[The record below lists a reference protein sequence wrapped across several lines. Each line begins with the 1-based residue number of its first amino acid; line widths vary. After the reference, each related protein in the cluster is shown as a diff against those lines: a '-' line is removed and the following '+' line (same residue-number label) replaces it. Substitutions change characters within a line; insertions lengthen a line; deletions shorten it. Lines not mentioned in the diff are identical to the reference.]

1 MFSAFLFLFGLAIGS
16 FLNVLIDRWSQE
28 QSIQGRSHCD
38 YCHRQLCWYDLIPVV
53 SFVLLGGKC
62 RYCHKKL
69 SWQYPLVEILTGGLF
84 LITYYLP
91 AGRQANHLYLWAYL
105 GIVSCLIVIFFSD
118 AKYHIIADQTE
129 IGLLIFGLILLPY
142 IGASHA
148 SPLPVVFFNRV
159 IAAIIVMA
167 PILFLHYVTR
177 GKGMGFGDV
186 KLAFVIGFLL
196 GLQAGII
203 ALYFAFIFG
212 AVYGLVML
220 FMHRRGLKS
229 KIAFGPF
236 IVTGTFIMLFWGD
249 KILAILKQLYGF

>member
-1 MFSAFLFLFGLAIGS
+1 MFPAFLFLFGLAIGS

-38 YCHRQLCWYDLIPVV
+38 YCHRQLGWYDLIPVV
-53 SFVLLGGKC
+53 SFVSLGGKC
-62 RYCHKKL
+62 RYCSKKL

-91 AGRQANHLYLWAYL
+91 TGRQANYLYLWAYL

-118 AKYHIIADQTE
+118 AKYHIIADQVQ

-142 IGASHA
+142 IGAGHA
-148 SPLPVVFFNRV
+148 SLPVIFFNRV
-159 IAAIIVMA
+159 VAAIVVMA

-249 KILAILKQLYGF
+249 KILAVLKRLYGF

>member
-1 MFSAFLFLFGLAIGS
+1 MFSLFLFIFGLAIGS
-16 FLNVLIDRWSQE
+16 FLNVVIDRWSKD

-38 YCHRQLCWYDLIPVV
+38 YCHRQLAWYDLIPVV
-53 SFVLLGGKC
+53 SFMVVGGKC

-69 SWQYPLVEILTGGLF
+69 SWQYPFIEILTGVLF
-84 LITYYLP
+84 LITYYEL
-91 AGRQANHLYLWAYL
+91 RITNYIFLWAYL

-118 AKYHIIADQTE
+118 AKYHIIPDQVQ

-142 IGASHA
+142 KGALRA
-148 SPLPVVFFNRV
+148 MPLPVTFFNRA
-159 IAAIIVMA
+159 IAAIIIMA
-167 PILFLHYVTR
+167 PILFLYYITH

-203 ALYFAFIFG
+203 ALYFAFIAG
-212 AVYGLVML
+212 AIYGLIML
-220 FMHRRGLKS
+220 AGRRRGLKS

-236 IVTGTFIMLFWGD
+236 LVIGIFVMLFWGEQV
-249 KILAILKQLYGF
+249 LAIIRRWYGI